1 MTHVRKTADFRTV
14 SIHSWNDLVQEES
27 DGLEARGE
35 LQNLPDQ
42 GKPIKIWRTE
52 LDPDKDLA
60 FSRLKNAGVLP
71 VWMELDK
78 EIVARTEALWAKLGW
93 IEQAIRSDLELLTLA
108 VQHSPDPSRS
118 MWQRLTSWFRMDLS
132 DDVPQLPTLT
142 SIKAFQVRER
152 SRFLELAADLDK
164 KISAYHDSLPRGAEN
179 LQRLRWIPSR
189 AERIFNERITV
200 SAWWDEVHA
209 ERA

>member
-14 SIHSWNDLVQEES
+14 SIHSWKDLVQEES

-71 VWMELDK
+71 AWMELDK
-78 EIVARTEALWAKLGW
+78 EIVARTEALWAKLSW
-93 IEQAIRSDLELLTLA
+93 IEQAIRSDLEQLSSPLQSL
-108 VQHSPDPSRS
+108 PDPSRS
-118 MWQRLTSWFRMDLS
+118 VWQRITGWFRIDLR
-132 DDVPQLPTLT
+132 DDAPELPTLT
-142 SIKAFQVRER
+142 SIKAFHERER
-152 SRFLELAADLDK
+152 TRFLDLAAELDK
-164 KISAYHDSLPRGAEN
+164 KIAAYHDSLPRGAEN

-189 AERIFNERITV
+189 AADIFDERITV
-200 SAWWDEVHA
+200 GAWWDEVQAEHA
-209 ERA
+209 